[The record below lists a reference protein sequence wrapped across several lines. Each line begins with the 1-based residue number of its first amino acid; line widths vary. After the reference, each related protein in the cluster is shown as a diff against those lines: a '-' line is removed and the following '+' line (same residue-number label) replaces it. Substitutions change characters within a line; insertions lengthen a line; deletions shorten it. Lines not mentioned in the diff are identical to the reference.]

1 MLRLCW
7 RGRVRLEWE
16 LGKAGM
22 GTGEVSW
29 EALLCQH
36 RPRHGRGTIFGAQTL
51 QCMHVGTQ
59 LVIFFPPRVDSR
71 LDDAPVT
78 TEVETAPLP
87 PLVLDDPVTTQTR
100 ATPHAAPVTTGRCA
114 ETPITSSL
122 LTGLH
127 PRAPTTTKPTSR
139 PHHEAAATGSRT
151 SSPPTRGPH
160 PPAGRKLS
168 RRRMRPAAPASSSS
182 SSSPGRRAAAPRCAG
197 PRQAPPPPPPSPQ
210 RPPGGAAPSPAPL
223 RSSRQ

>member
-1 MLRLCW
+1 
-7 RGRVRLEWE
+7 
-16 LGKAGM
+16 M

-36 RPRHGRGTIFGAQTL
+36 RPRHGRGTIFGAQTP

-59 LVIFFPPRVDSR
+59 LVIFSLLGWIQGWTR
-71 LDDAPVT
+71 LLSPQKWRQPHS
-78 TEVETAPLP
+78 PLW
-87 PLVLDDPVTTQTR
+87 VLDDPVTTQTR

-168 RRRMRPAAPASSSS
+168 RRRMRPSAPASSSS